1 MIFGI
6 DISGWQTNV
15 DYAKAVKEGGV
26 RFAVLR
32 AGYGRQL
39 SQKDKMFEA
48 HYAGMSGQGI
58 PLGAYQYSYASDV
71 AGARAEAAAMIEW
84 LKGKAFALPVFYD
97 LEDEAVAK
105 AGKAT
110 ITEMALVWCAA
121 LEAAGYRAGVYA
133 NRSWFSDYIDV
144 ERVAAKHEIWCAQWS
159 KNQPTLP
166 NLALWQFGG
175 ETNFIRSTNVAG
187 FSGAVDQ
194 NYLVKEALL
203 SNSPAGK
210 QPTANKPADKE
221 PQAAPKI
228 EGRIDTT
235 KEVQIWLNKN
245 YAAGL
250 MPDGL
255 YGSLTKTA
263 LVKALQKEL
272 GVAVDGVYGRKTNA
286 AVHSLS
292 RGVKSEVV
300 KVLQAFLVCCG
311 YKAAYIDGDFGIG
324 TEEAVRAF
332 QQRFKIHVDGI
343 AGKKTFSALCK

>member
-15 DYAKAVKEGGV
+15 DYAKAVKDGGV
-26 RFAVLR
+26 RFAILR

-39 SQKDKMFEA
+39 NQKDVMFET
-48 HYAGMSGQGI
+48 HYAGMSEQGI

-71 AGARAEAAAMIEW
+71 AGARAEAAAMIDW

-97 LEDEAVAK
+97 LEDASVAK

-110 ITEMALVWCAA
+110 ITEMALAWCAA

-144 ERVAAKHEIWCAQWS
+144 ERVAAKHKIWCAQWS
-159 KNQPTLP
+159 RSQPALP
-166 NLALWQFGG
+166 KLDLWQFGG
-175 ETNFIRSTNVAG
+175 ETNYIRSTNVPG

-194 NYLVKEALL
+194 NYLVNEALI
-203 SNSPAGK
+203 STV
-210 QPTANKPADKE
+210 PTTSKPAAK
-221 PQAAPKI
+221 PQAADPKI

-235 KEVQIWLNKN
+235 KEVQIWLNN
-245 YAAGL
+245 TYSAGL
-250 MPDGL
+250 FPDGL

-272 GVAVDGVYGRKTNA
+272 GVAADGIYGKKTNA
-286 AVHSLS
+286 AVINLRKGTNS
-292 RGVKSEVV
+292 KAV

-311 YKAAYIDGDFGIG
+311 YKAAYVDGDFGNG

-332 QQRFKIHVDGI
+332 QQRFKLKVDGI
-343 AGKKTFSALCK
+343 AGKETFKALCK